1 MRRTEMKK
9 IFITLILSLVLSSP
23 AFAGLNVV
31 ATLPWIGSLARD
43 IGKDKINVSVLVKP
57 NQDAH
62 MIEAKPSMILAA
74 RKADIIMYDGLDLEI
89 GYLPLII
96 ESSKNP
102 KLMPGK
108 TGNFD
113 CSQFIAVLDKR
124 ATVDRSMGDVH
135 PLGNPHYH
143 FSPANILRVAEGMTR
158 LLVGVDKANADFYL
172 ANYKAF
178 TEHMREKKKQWQ
190 ALPLKGKKFI
200 AYHKYFEY
208 LAQEYGIQIV
218 GYMEP
223 KPGIPPS
230 ATHIE
235 ELIEDMKN
243 TSPSGILITPAYSLN
258 EAEFLSTKTGV
269 KVIVLPHDVG
279 SMPGTDDLFSF
290 WDKVL
295 MSLK

>member
-1 MRRTEMKK
+1 MKK
-9 IFITLILSLVLSSP
+9 IFITLILLLVLSSP

-43 IGKDKINVSVLVKP
+43 IGKDKINVTVLVKP
-57 NQDAH
+57 SQDAH

-108 TGNFD
+108 IGNFD
-113 CSQFIAVLDKR
+113 CSQFVTVLER
-124 ATVDRSMGDVH
+124 PVTVDRSMGDVH

-143 FSPANILRVAEGMTR
+143 FSPANILRVAEGMAR
-158 LLVGVDKANADFYL
+158 LLVEADKANASFYE
-172 ANYKAF
+172 ANFKTFA
-178 TEHMREKKKQWQ
+178 ERMGEKERQWH
-190 ALPLKGKKFI
+190 ALPLKGKKYI

-208 LAQEYGIQIV
+208 LAHEFGFQIV

-243 TSPSGILITPAYSLN
+243 TKPSGILITPAYSLN
-258 EAEFLSTKTGV
+258 EATFLSTRTGV

-295 MSLK
+295 TSLK

>member
-1 MRRTEMKK
+1 MKK
-9 IFITLILSLVLSSP
+9 IFLSFLLSLALASP
-23 AFAGLNVV
+23 AFAGMNVV
-31 ATLPWIGSLARD
+31 ATLPWIGSLAREL
-43 IGKDKINVSVLVKP
+43 GKDKINVTVLVKP
-57 NQDAH
+57 SQDAH

-113 CSQFIAVLDKR
+113 CSQFVAVLEKP

-143 FSPANILRVAEGMTR
+143 FSPSNILRVAEGMAR
-158 LLVGVDKANADFYL
+158 LLAEADKANADFYL

-178 TEHMREKKKQWQ
+178 AERLREKEKQWH
-190 ALPLKGKKFI
+190 ALPLKGGKYV
-200 AYHKYFEY
+200 AYHKYLEY
-208 LAQEYGIQIV
+208 LAAEFGFQFV
-218 GYMEP
+218 GYIEP

-230 ATHIE
+230 AAHIE
-235 ELIEDMKN
+235 ELIQDMKN
-243 TSPSGILITPAYSLN
+243 TKPDAILVTPAYGLQ
-258 EAEFLSTKTGV
+258 EAQFLSTKTGV

-290 WDKVL
+290 WEKVL
-295 MSLK
+295 TSLK

>member
-1 MRRTEMKK
+1 MRK
-9 IFITLILSLVLSSP
+9 IFLSIALSLTLTTS

-31 ATLPWIGSLARD
+31 ATLPWIGSAAKE
-43 IGKDKINVSVLVKP
+43 IGKDKINVTVLAKP
-57 NQDAH
+57 GQDAH
-62 MIEAKPSMILAA
+62 VLEAKPSMILAA

-102 KLMPGK
+102 KLMPGQP
-108 TGNFD
+108 GNFD
-113 CSQFIAVLDKR
+113 CSQFITVLEKPS
-124 ATVDRSMGDVH
+124 TVDRSMGDVH

-143 FSPANILRVAEGMTR
+143 FSPSRVLRVAEGMAK
-158 LLVGVDKANADFYL
+158 LFAYADKSNAGYYE

-178 TEHMREKKKQWQ
+178 AERVKDKENQWQ
-190 ALPLKGKKFI
+190 AVPLRGKKFI

-208 LAQEYGIQIV
+208 LANEFGFTIL

-230 ATHIE
+230 AAHIE
-235 ELIEDMKN
+235 ELIETMKQAK
-243 TSPSGILITPAYSLN
+243 PSGILISPAYSLH
-258 EAEFLSTKTGV
+258 EAESLSAKTGV

-279 SMPGTDDLFSF
+279 SMDGTGDLISF
-290 WDKVL
+290 WDKV
-295 MSLK
+295 MASLK